1 MKILKKRARKFME
14 GAMDFGAK
22 MVSPPHSFFFFLLV
36 FLFLF
41 LFLFFFFFFFF
52 FFALLPNFARPLFRF
67 FSAPTDNMELALPL
81 NVIYFFK
88 PFYS

>member
-22 MVSPPHSFFFFLLV
+22 MLSPPHSFFFFLV

-41 LFLFFFFFFFF
+41 LFFVLFFF